1 LLRVLL
7 HPEASFKVSKV
18 HAADIIALVEAIAGM
33 IFFTTP
39 CKQRKN
45 YLYHK
50 KKKIK
55 KIRRIKQKRK
65 GKKERK
71 RKGTVQQIGEANNM

>member
-50 KKKIK
+50 KKKK
-55 KIRRIKQKRK
+55 KNKKNKTKKEGKKRK
-65 GKKERK
+65 KKK
-71 RKGTVQQIGEANNM
+71 RDSATNR

>member
-45 YLYHK
+45 YLHHK
-50 KKKIK
+50 KK
-55 KIRRIKQKRK
+55 RIKQKRK

-71 RKGTVQQIGEANNM
+71 RKRTVQQIGEANNM

>member
-50 KKKIK
+50 KKKK

>member
-45 YLYHK
+45 YLHHK
-50 KKKIK
+50 KKK
-55 KIRRIKQKRK
+55 RIKQKRK

-71 RKGTVQQIGEANNM
+71 RKRTVQQIGEANNM

>member
-50 KKKIK
+50 KKIK
-55 KIRRIKQKRK
+55 KIRKIKQKRK